1 MPDLTGFPALDVAI
15 GLSFFFLMLSL
26 LASAVQELIAT
37 VLALRARTLEQGLR
51 SMLAS
56 DEALKHWWRRTTA
69 AKKDAA
75 RLLTDVY
82 GHPLIEAQHR
92 KRLTLFRGVR
102 ARKPSYISP
111 RAFALALL
119 DTVAPVGPPA
129 TTASHDVL
137 AAARRQILAKHLPDP
152 VEKQLL
158 ALLDDAR
165 GDVDAFRRNVEAWF
179 DDTMARVSGWYKRKA
194 QWILAVLG
202 LLIAIGL
209 NANTLTMGERLWKD
223 PAVRNAV
230 VGQATSDSVTGATP
244 GKGRQKLENAAN
256 DVDAVTKLGVPM
268 GWAKAKDD
276 PRRVSFTTWR
286 DGLHAAFGWLLT
298 IAAVSLGA
306 PFWFDTLSRLARL
319 RGTGKP
325 ETPLPASGRGQPNE
339 RIVSQTPAITVALQ
353 APAAGMAGAPGPA
366 PASAGTIG
374 SRLRELLR

>member
-15 GLSFFFLMLSL
+15 GLSFIFLMLSL

-119 DTVAPVGPPA
+119 DTVAPAGPPA
-129 TTASHDVL
+129 TTASHDIL
-137 AAARRQILAKHLPDP
+137 AAARREILAKHLPAP
-152 VEKQLL
+152 VEKRLV

-179 DDTMARVSGWYKRKA
+179 DDTMARVSGWYKRKV
-194 QWILAVLG
+194 QWILASLG

-230 VGQATSDSVTGATP
+230 VGQATSDSVTGSTP
-244 GKGRQKLENAAN
+244 GKGTQKLENAAN

-298 IAAVSLGA
+298 IAAISLGA

-325 ETPLPASGRGQPNE
+325 ETPLPAPGGGQPNE
-339 RIVSQTPAITVALQ
+339 RIVTRTPAITVALQ
-353 APAAGMAGAPGPA
+353 PPAAGTAGAPGPA
-366 PASAGTIG
+366 PASAGTIA